1 MYEKE
6 VAQELA
12 MLRKEKRREMRNLMK
27 EYDEEEVEIMK
38 VEIMKET
45 VQRKFKKKERAV
57 KQNRADVDSVL
68 CEEVTKAV
76 QDAARLEAEALAARD
91 EAQRILYVSVL
102 CVYVTYIFWLF
113 ASMNPSSYLF
123 VSILTFTGV
132 ATGQEAVAC
141 QGD

>member
-27 EYDEEEVEIMK
+27 EYDEEE

-91 EAQRILYVSVL
+91 EAQRILDVSVL

-113 ASMNPSSYLF
+113 ASMN
-123 VSILTFTGV
+123 
-132 ATGQEAVAC
+132 
-141 QGD
+141 

>member
-27 EYDEEEVEIMK
+27 EYDEEEE

-91 EAQRILYVSVL
+91 EAQRILDVSVL
-102 CVYVTYIFWLF
+102 CVYLTYIF
-113 ASMNPSSYLF
+113 
-123 VSILTFTGV
+123 
-132 ATGQEAVAC
+132 
-141 QGD
+141 

>member
-12 MLRKEKRREMRNLMK
+12 MLRKEKRREMRNLVK
-27 EYDEEEVEIMK
+27 EYDEEE

-57 KQNRADVDSVL
+57 KRNQADVDSVL
-68 CEEVTKAV
+68 CDEVTEAV

-91 EAQRILYVSVL
+91 EAQRILDVSVL
-102 CVYVTYIFWLF
+102 CSCYIYFLISNCINEV
-113 ASMNPSSYLF
+113 AIAHTF
-123 VSILTFTGV
+123 VSILTFTGA

-141 QGD
+141 RGD

>member
-12 MLRKEKRREMRNLMK
+12 TLRKEKRREMRNLVK
-27 EYDEEEVEIMK
+27 EYDEEE

-57 KQNRADVDSVL
+57 KRNQADVDSVL
-68 CEEVTKAV
+68 CDEVTEAV

-91 EAQRILYVSVL
+91 EAQRILDVSVL
-102 CVYVTYIFWLF
+102 CSCYIYFLISNCINEV
-113 ASMNPSSYLF
+113 AIAHTF
-123 VSILTFTGV
+123 VSILTFTGA

-141 QGD
+141 RGD

>member
-12 MLRKEKRREMRNLMK
+12 TLRKEKRREMRNLVK
-27 EYDEEEVEIMK
+27 EYDEEE

-57 KQNRADVDSVL
+57 KRNQADVDSVL
-68 CEEVTKAV
+68 CDEVTEAV

-91 EAQRILYVSVL
+91 EAQRILDVSVL
-102 CVYVTYIFWLF
+102 CSCYIYFLISNCINEV
-113 ASMNPSSYLF
+113 AIAHTF
-123 VSILTFTGV
+123 VSILTFTGA

-141 QGD
+141 RGN

>member
-12 MLRKEKRREMRNLMK
+12 MLRKEKRREMRNLVK

-38 VEIMKET
+38 ET
-45 VQRKFKKKERAV
+45 VQKKFKKKERAV
-57 KQNRADVDSVL
+57 KRNQADVDSVL
-68 CEEVTKAV
+68 CDEVTEAV

-91 EAQRILYVSVL
+91 EAQRILDVSVL
-102 CVYVTYIFWLF
+102 CSCYIYFLISNCINEV
-113 ASMNPSSYLF
+113 AIAHTF
-123 VSILTFTGV
+123 VSILTFTGA

-141 QGD
+141 WGD